1 MNKKKLGIII
11 TAASISIIAV
21 IIGIIALLY
30 FVTDIFKTPE
40 QLFWKYASNG
50 TQFMKIFSNE
60 NEINQRVWKNNH
72 SYTSKGDLNIL
83 VTKEI
88 GTQEIKLKTTAKH
101 SQITGRTYSDI
112 TLYNE
117 EMEHLKAS
125 YINNDNIYALYCKDI
140 YEPYYIGIRNGNLK
154 EFAQK
159 MGITEQM
166 IQVPDNISFLNQENK
181 TIFTEEQI
189 KSIYDIYR
197 NVLAN
202 TIAKEKYVK
211 TKDTTIN
218 INNQDYQTKGYQIEL
233 NQEELKQ
240 VLIALLTE
248 TKENEKII
256 NVLSEIFNIEV
267 NNIQNIIEKLIINIQ
282 KQQMKETNFLFIVYQ
297 PNKNVTRIQIRKN
310 TEVELILD
318 IDNIKENK
326 KVATI
331 QINTFMKE
339 KSEIDYSTKFTIEK
353 QILSNMIIYTTNI
366 IDSQS
371 GYELRMNTS
380 LGNISDDK
388 IENNSKITIF
398 DNDTTIETA
407 YYKTIQATNEEVEIE
422 ELTNSNAIIVN
433 NYPKEQLERFF
444 TNIGD
449 KTEQVITEKIEQ
461 LNLPISNTQD
471 ELYYLQSIISSVI
484 TVMNAN
490 GVAQP
495 IGITGVANMIGLK
508 KIALLMQGNTT
519 STNSSTNNTFNQ
531 IIEQEKQTF
540 NGQFE
545 IYKDNAING
554 TMVKRMIST
563 VINSNSSYADN
574 EERIV
579 SIKIMSNRIKKP
591 SGWNE
596 IGEKEKAKLTQL
608 SNNIQMGNQYIVA
621 IEYDSKGLT
630 DTIIIMDKEN

>member
-60 NEINQRVWKNNH
+60 NEINQREWKNNH

-166 IQVPDNISFLNQENK
+166 IQIPDNISFLNQENK

-484 TVMNAN
+484 TVMNAS